1 MEDYINA
8 SRPAFH
14 TAVNII
20 NQERREDLTHLTSQ
34 ALNMLSSPESVAGNQ
49 ILSGL
54 CHIYRGA
61 KINNVTS
68 IEDLDAVLKK
78 TTGLSQQSVECI
90 TNSWREYLGNRD
102 GKTTTDEEDVKN
114 VGVGRF
120 VGVEWKLGVA
130 TESSNCKQLGKP
142 FVSII
147 FRVATS
153 NKTVAHHVE
162 MDMEEFQKFQSGVK
176 SMQDLLDTL

>member
-20 NQERREDLTHLTSQ
+20 NQEEKEDLTHLTIQ
-34 ALNMLSSPESVAGNQ
+34 ALNMLNSPESVTGNQ

-61 KINNVTS
+61 KINNVTGS
-68 IEDLDAVLKK
+68 GELSAVLKK

-90 TNSWREYLGNRD
+90 INSWMEYLGND
-102 GKTTTDEEDVKN
+102 DKTTTDGKDVKN

-120 VGVEWKLGVA
+120 VGLEWKLGVA
-130 TESSNCKQLGKP
+130 AESSNCKHLGKP
-142 FVSII
+142 FVSLI
-147 FRVATS
+147 FRIATN

-162 MDMEEFQKFQSGVK
+162 MDMEEFQKLKSGVA
-176 SMQDLLDTL
+176 SMQNLLDTL

>member
-14 TAVNII
+14 SAVNTI
-20 NQERREDLTHLTSQ
+20 NQEKQDDLAHLTIQ
-34 ALNMLSSPESVAGNQ
+34 ALNILNSPESVTGNQ

-61 KINNVTS
+61 KLNNVTDS
-68 IEDLDAVLKK
+68 AGLSTALKK
-78 TTGLSQQSVECI
+78 TTGLNEQSVECI
-90 TNSWREYLGNRD
+90 TNSWKEYLGNRD
-102 GKTTTDEEDVKN
+102 GKTTKDKEDVKN

-120 VGVEWKLGVA
+120 VGLEWKLGVA
-130 TESSNCKQLGKP
+130 MESSNCKNLGKP
-142 FVSII
+142 FVSLV
-147 FRVATS
+147 FRIAT
-153 NKTVAHHVE
+153 NDKTVAHHVE
-162 MDMEEFQKFQSGVK
+162 MDMEEFQKFQSGVR